1 MGTLNGILDPATRLR
16 VMLFLRLAA
25 NRENSQ
31 KKRNAK
37 LADWFSAN
45 EPDVTCHDVK
55 ARDKKLS
62 IGEH

>member
-1 MGTLNGILDPATRLR
+1 
-16 VMLFLRLAA
+16 MLFLRLAA